1 MISASDMNQKET
13 KNDGRTRNIKDG
25 PWYWIHKAVI
35 RNHAVDIR
43 AVSVAVYNCLAAMAD
58 KKQECF
64 PSQQYI
70 ARTIGYSRA
79 TVNRALKVL
88 IKHGLIAIRK
98 KGQYRRVYRLLAV
111 SCNTGET
118 QMLHRCNPG
127 VKKFDTNKN
136 QITKINN
143 DNIVSVKKF
152 DISLLK
158 NSEGKE
164 PKTRTEILA
173 TDIAA
178 ALKDQDHLYR
188 YLALANRYPEHVL
201 RQLLSEAKQ
210 VPDSRIKKSR
220 AALFNYLLKKH
231 VQETSHDSGDQSR
244 N

>member
-1 MISASDMNQKET
+1 MISTSDMNQKET
-13 KNDGRTRNIKDG
+13 RNDSSTRNIKDG

-43 AVSVAVYNCLAAMAD
+43 AVSVAVYNCLAAMVD
-58 KKQECF
+58 KNQECF

-70 ARTIGYSRA
+70 AHTLGYSRA

-98 KGQYRRVYRLLAV
+98 KGQYCRVYRLLAV

-118 QMLHRCNPG
+118 QMLHRCNRD

-143 DNIVSVKKF
+143 NNIVNVKKI
-152 DISLLK
+152 DMSLLK

-164 PKTRTEILA
+164 PKTRTELLA
-173 TDIAA
+173 MDIAA
-178 ALKDQDHLYR
+178 GLRDQDHLDR
-188 YLALANRYPEHVL
+188 YLSLANRYPEDIL
-201 RQLLSEAKQ
+201 RRILSETKQ

-220 AALFNYLLKKH
+220 AALFNHLLKKH